1 MCRGLTANRH
11 GPGEAPRRR
20 RHRSGGAALATAI
33 CWAIGGCP
41 GIATTGGPAAATV
54 QAPRGT
60 GLDALRRDYEPRVGA
75 LPAGDADDPIPLPPW
90 FRTLLRERL
99 GPLPESGRPQYP
111 RQALELL
118 GWLRDHPGV
127 STAGLEE
134 RLGSLARAVPAV
146 RAENLRRS
154 PYPPEWERKVPNGTR
169 LDRLRRQLD
178 EEFDLLP
185 EADLEDQ
192 SPLPIWFRV
201 YLRKQHPDLPVTGP
215 AQYPRTANRILQW
228 MLEHPDAEELPAP
241 PGPGARLE

>member
-1 MCRGLTANRH
+1 MCRGLTANRR
-11 GPGEAPRRR
+11 GPGEPPRPWL
-20 RHRSGGAALATAI
+20 HRSRGAVLAAVV

-41 GIATTGGPAAATV
+41 GTAAARAPASA

-60 GLDALRRDYEPRVGA
+60 ALDVLRGDYEPRAAA

-90 FRTLLRERL
+90 FRALLRKRL

-111 RQALELL
+111 RPALELL
-118 GWLRDHPGV
+118 GWLRDHPDF
-127 STAGLEE
+127 AAAELEE

-146 RAENLRRS
+146 WEENRRRS
-154 PYPPEWERKVPNGTR
+154 RYPPEWERKVPAGTR

-185 EADLEDQ
+185 EGDLEDQ

-201 YLRKQHPDLPVTGP
+201 YLRQQHPDLPVTGP

-228 MLEHPDAEELPAP
+228 MLDHPDAEELPAP
-241 PGPGARLE
+241 SGPGVRRK